1 MLCISVF
8 SRGNLGPGSLVGNEG
23 LGRGERELE
32 REKAEDYILHTPLPL
47 PFFPCRQVP
56 LPLFS
61 GWSRTHFCWFAS
73 DDEVDRQLMYVEE
86 KNYNSITEL
95 VLMKA
100 GQEFFPKQC
109 EMCKTNANQGR
120 PLKTGGR
127 HYKFAP
133 EGIGW
138 ALNEE
143 FSTPQ
148 QLFVTGTIKFVAR
161 HLICVI
167 KRTHNIAFK
176 LVLRQ
181 CCKTNCSLLWS
192 FVARFTVHTPES
204 SCVSDLRV

>member
-23 LGRGERELE
+23 QGRGERELE
-32 REKAEDYILHTPLPL
+32 REKAEDYILQAPLPL
-47 PFFPCRQVP
+47 PFFPCRQV
-56 LPLFS
+56 PLFS

-100 GQEFFPKQC
+100 GQEFFPKQG

-143 FSTPQ
+143 FSTPRKAVVFPTCAYKSRALQ
-148 QLFVTGTIKFVAR
+148 G
-161 HLICVI
+161 
-167 KRTHNIAFK
+167 
-176 LVLRQ
+176 
-181 CCKTNCSLLWS
+181 
-192 FVARFTVHTPES
+192 
-204 SCVSDLRV
+204 